1 MSLEPLETDPDIVA
15 FRKAQAEG
23 RRRALIRGSLFG
35 LVFFVS
41 GALAVGTMV
50 LLAGADEKSRQERL
64 AAYKAGETVW
74 VGRNDRIDRTAP
86 SPVLPLVAG
95 GLVGLV
101 SFAVGSALVL
111 RDSTYLNGLRAI
123 AR

>member
-1 MSLEPLETDPDIVA
+1 MPKEAPETDPDILA

-23 RRRALIRGSLFG
+23 RRRSLIRGSLFG

-50 LLAGADEKSRQERL
+50 LLAAADEKSRKDRL
-64 AAYKAGETVW
+64 AAYQAGETVW
-74 VGRNDRIDRTAP
+74 VAQNDRIDRTAP

-95 GLVGLV
+95 GLVGLM
-101 SFAVGSALVL
+101 SFAVGSALIL
-111 RDSTYLNGLRAI
+111 RDRTYLDGLRELG
-123 AR
+123 R